1 MAVWGAISGR
11 QSVGLF
17 NFVFGLLD
25 EKREFFLYSG
35 RGFLSSFLSLV
46 FLICFKKV
54 WDTVFHTN
62 RIIKS

>member
-25 EKREFFLYSG
+25 EKREIFCTLGEDS
-35 RGFLSSFLSLV
+35 
-46 FLICFKKV
+46 
-54 WDTVFHTN
+54 
-62 RIIKS
+62 